1 MPKRMVDVSEEE
13 ALTTNVS
20 FRISPRL
27 QAQAKEASLRTGL
40 PVSTIL
46 RRALE
51 CWGQEPEMFVGTLW
65 PDQPAFGAEPLTA
78 AGWPSSSANFEA
90 RHAVA

>member
-1 MPKRMVDVSEEE
+1 MPKRMVDVPDEE

-20 FRISPRL
+20 FRISPQL
-27 QAQAKEASLRTGL
+27 QAEAKKASRHTGL

-51 CWGQEPEMFVGTLW
+51 CWGQDPEHFVATLW
-65 PDQPAFGAEPLTA
+65 PEDHGAHNRAMVTTGTNA
-78 AGWPSSSANFEA
+78 
-90 RHAVA
+90 